1 MTRRSGLM
9 KNNKYVSF
17 LHLITR
23 GRTLTLVKLL
33 IQEQDRTMDS
43 ISGTLNT
50 LAQQAGLGRSSG
62 AELGKA
68 IKLADHVQLKR

>member
-9 KNNKYVSF
+9 KNNKYVLF

-23 GRTLTLVKLL
+23 GRTVMLVKLL
-33 IQEQDRTMDS
+33 LQEQDRTMDS

-50 LAQQAGLGRSSG
+50 LAQQAGLMGHEIS
-62 AELGKA
+62 E
-68 IKLADHVQLKR
+68 HVE